1 MFRITCQRA
10 SRLLSQRMEC
20 ALPWTQ
26 RMRLRLHL
34 LACDACTRVA
44 GQFEAM
50 RLALQSL
57 RERD

>member
-1 MFRITCQRA
+1 MFRITCQHA
-10 SRLLSQRMEC
+10 SRLLSQRMERP
-20 ALPWTQ
+20 LPWPQ
-26 RMRLRLHL
+26 RLRLRLHL

-50 RLALQSL
+50 RLALQSW